1 MSAFTP
7 MPISD
12 KQQLLVKLCEQ
23 FEDAIF
29 ILDEKLRYL
38 SVNANYELM
47 LGYTENFLLGRPLGI
62 YAAEFLSEDEQAVLK
77 NLINSLDSTGFC
89 EIDFSMANRYGQVI
103 DCHITYRKI
112 YLEDTPYYVGTIR
125 DMATLAKNRKK
136 VVHLLNYDQLTGL
149 PNRKVFLSQTSELLL
164 DSYQEVVVVRFNID
178 SYRNLASLLGPD
190 AINTLV
196 ENFVLRITELELD
209 NLRCFSHFGGDDF
222 ALLFECNDANMVRH
236 QLDSLMQMCERPFF
250 LNGNTAK
257 GTEVYC
263 HISVGVSY
271 FPENGNEFT
280 GLLTKAEK
288 ALNYVKQ
295 QGGDDVCWYH
305 KAINEVNAHNI
316 QLESEL
322 RAATNAGQFVPYYQP
337 KFALDTGMITGFEA
351 LVRWQHPSRG
361 LLKPI
366 DFIDAIIS
374 HKLSLE
380 LFSQMAVQ
388 IAEQLTIWQGLGFDQ
403 HICINADAAEFS
415 HPDFFD
421 MVSNLLVEHDIAA
434 PQLHIE
440 VTESSL
446 IQRHA
451 NVKKQLNLLKELGI
465 CLALDDFGT
474 GYASLSYLQEYPF
487 DFIKIDKSF
496 ISKITND
503 RTQRAIVKAILDL
516 AEALDMQV
524 IAEGIETEQQRD
536 LLLDMGCQYG
546 QGYWFGKPMTAEQA
560 TVLLTQQH
568 LSKNNPS

>member
-1 MSAFTP
+1 MTDFTP

-29 ILDEKLRYL
+29 ILDDKLRYL

-47 LGYTENFLLGRPLGI
+47 LGYTEKFLLGRPLGI
-62 YAAEFLSEDEQAVLK
+62 YAAEFLSEEEQGVLR

-89 EIDFSMANRYGQVI
+89 EIDFSMANRYGEI
-103 DCHITYRKI
+103 LDCHITYRKI

-125 DMATLAKNRKK
+125 NMATLAKNRKK
-136 VVHLLNYDQLTGL
+136 VAHLLNYDQLTGL
-149 PNRKVFLSQTSELLL
+149 PNRKVFLSQTSELLIE
-164 DSYQEVVVVRFNID
+164 SYQEVVIVRFNID
-178 SYRNLASLLGPD
+178 RYRNLAILLGPD
-190 AINTLV
+190 GINKLV
-196 ENFVLRITELELD
+196 ESFVLRITELELD

-250 LNGNTAK
+250 LNDSMAK
-257 GTEVYC
+257 EAQVYC

-271 FPENGNEFT
+271 FPENGNEFI

-305 KAINEVNAHNI
+305 KSINERNAHDI

-322 RAATNAGQFVPYYQP
+322 RTASNECQFVPYYQP
-337 KFALDTGMITGFEA
+337 KFALDTGVISGFEA
-351 LVRWQHPSRG
+351 LVRWQHPTRG
-361 LLKPI
+361 LLRPI
-366 DFIDAIIS
+366 DFMDAIIS
-374 HKLSLE
+374 HKLSFE
-380 LFSQMAVQ
+380 LFSQMASQ
-388 IAEQLTIWQGLGFDQ
+388 IAKQLTVWQDLGFEQ

-421 MVSNLLVEHDIAA
+421 LVSNLLDSHKLATH
-434 PQLHIE
+434 QLHIE

-451 NVKKQLNLLKELGI
+451 NVKKQLDLLKELGI

-474 GYASLSYLQEYPF
+474 GFASLSYLQEYPF

-516 AEALDMQV
+516 AEALDMHV
-524 IAEGIETEQQRD
+524 IAEGIENEQQRD
-536 LLLDMGCQYG
+536 LLLSMGCQYG
-546 QGYWFGKPMTAEQA
+546 QGYWFGKPMTADEA
-560 TVLLTQQH
+560 TKMLTQQH
-568 LSKNNPS
+568 LSKNDRP